1 MSTQYLTLDEVSRR
15 LHMAPGTARNRMS
28 RQDPMPPSVRIGRRR
43 LFPEDMFEQWM
54 QERLTKE
61 GGLNGSYQ

>member
-28 RQDPMPPSVRIGRRR
+28 RHDPMPPSVRIGRRR
-43 LFPEDMFEQWM
+43 LFPEDQFNQWM
-54 QERLTKE
+54 HDRQQCEQGQQT
-61 GGLNGSYQ
+61 NV

>member
-54 QERLTKE
+54 QERLKKE
-61 GGLNGSYQ
+61 GGLHGSYQ